1 MFQGEDQIEGADSHT
16 LQQNSFSFIIVLLL
30 KDIKFL
36 MQPSHFKHLKRQLKV
51 RTTSFRMKDIFI
63 VSFKSLRRLSVLQGL
78 Q

>member
-36 MQPSHFKHLKRQLKV
+36 MQQSHFKHLKNQLRV

-63 VSFKSLRRLSVLQGL
+63 VSFKSLTRLSVLQGL